1 MSGVRNVAEVQ
12 IPDIAEVREYLS
24 VSRDV
29 IPIFRLADLTHVGP
43 CVSAYLE
50 PFYEEETK
58 NVMMEEIKALSK
70 KGQSSGM
77 VQMEVILQKICDR
90 LSDRGFRDV
99 AFVEGFWMAFLAD
112 CVATANGLAEL
123 RVALQQIIVVLRG
136 REHSVGTVCE
146 MILRQG

>member
-29 IPIFRLADLTHVGP
+29 IPTFRLADLTHVGP

-58 NVMMEEIKALSK
+58 NVMMEEINALSK
-70 KGQSSGM
+70 KGQSKGM
-77 VQMEVILQKICDR
+77 VRMELVLQKICDR

-123 RVALQQIIVVLRG
+123 RVALQEIIVVLRG

-146 MILRQG
+146 MVPKQG

>member
-58 NVMMEEIKALSK
+58 NVMMEEINALSK

-77 VQMEVILQKICDR
+77 VKMEVILQKICDR

-99 AFVEGFWMAFLAD
+99 AFVEGFGWRFWQTVSLLP
-112 CVATANGLAEL
+112 TAL
-123 RVALQQIIVVLRG
+123 RN
-136 REHSVGTVCE
+136 
-146 MILRQG
+146 

>member
-29 IPIFRLADLTHVGP
+29 IPTFRLTDLTHVGP

-50 PFYEEETK
+50 PFYEEEAKT
-58 NVMMEEIKALSK
+58 VMMEEMDALSK
-70 KGQSSGM
+70 KGQSKGM
-77 VQMEVILQKICDR
+77 VRMEVVLRKICER

-123 RVALQQIIVVLRG
+123 RVVLQQIIVVLRG

-146 MILRQG
+146 MVPRQG

>member
-12 IPDIAEVREYLS
+12 IPDIAEVREYLA

-29 IPIFRLADLTHVGP
+29 IPTFRLEDLTHVGP

-50 PFYEEETK
+50 PFYEEEAK
-58 NVMMEEIKALSK
+58 NVMMEEINALSK

-77 VQMEVILQKICDR
+77 VKMEVILQKICDR

-112 CVATANGLAEL
+112 CVAAANGLAEL
-123 RVALQQIIVVLRG
+123 RVALQEIIVVLRG

-146 MILRQG
+146 MIPMQG

>member
-29 IPIFRLADLTHVGP
+29 IPTFRLEDLTHVGP

-50 PFYEEETK
+50 PFYEEEAK
-58 NVMMEEIKALSK
+58 NVMMEEMDALSK
-70 KGQSSGM
+70 KGQSKGM
-77 VQMEVILQKICDR
+77 VRMEVVLRKICER

-123 RVALQQIIVVLRG
+123 RVALQEIIVVLRG

-146 MILRQG
+146 MVPKQG